1 MKKRHPHP
9 QCELFDDPLH
19 DPTQERQA
27 RLLLDQLLAEAKLYA
42 KGPALMGLLD
52 FVSRLRTVAPFNALL
67 LHIQRPGV
75 TYVASQSDWA
85 RQFDR
90 RLTSEAR
97 PLLVLHPFGPVALV
111 YDILDTEGPSLPDGV
126 LNFTAAGVMDED
138 VYAQVRARVEALGI
152 ELVHHD
158 VGDRQ
163 AGHIQRR
170 ANDPRQADRPPY
182 VVRLNRLHRT
192 AVRFSTLVHE
202 LGHLF
207 LGHLGEDARLG
218 IEDRRHVP
226 LPQRELEAEMAAYV
240 ICMRNGIRP
249 NSASYLAQHVEQNLC
264 TEHLDLYRI
273 LRAVARL
280 EDILGL
286 ARRSTF
292 QPMAQQS
299 LPLKG
304 GGLGPIRHPQLR
316 LPRLPHLG
324 SLGGKPPPRIN

>member
-1 MKKRHPHP
+1 MKKRRHHP
-9 QCELFDDPLH
+9 QCELFEDLLH
-19 DPTQERQA
+19 DPMQERQA
-27 RLLLDQLLAEAKLYA
+27 RALLDQLLAEAKLYA
-42 KGPALMGLLD
+42 KGQQLKGLLD
-52 FVSRLRTVAPFNALL
+52 FVARLRNVAPFNALL

-85 RQFDR
+85 RQFGR
-90 RLTSEAR
+90 RLSSEAR

-111 YDILDTEGPSLPDGV
+111 YDILDTEGPSLPEGV
-126 LNFTAAGVMDED
+126 LSFTATGVMEDEA
-138 VYAQVRARVEALGI
+138 YALIRARVEALGV

-170 ANDPRQADRPPY
+170 PKDPRQAGRAPY
-182 VVRLNRLHRT
+182 VVRLNRLHGKV
-192 AVRFSTLVHE
+192 VRFSTLVHE

-218 IEDRRHVP
+218 IEDRRQVP
-226 LPQRELEAEMAAYV
+226 HEQRELEAEMAAYV

-249 NSASYLAQHVEQNLC
+249 NSASYLARYVDENLC

-273 LRAVARL
+273 LRAVSRL
-280 EDILGL
+280 EDVLGL
-286 ARRSTF
+286 ARRSSF

-304 GGLGPIRHPQLR
+304 GGLGPLRHPQLR

-324 SLGGKPPPRIN
+324 ALGGKPPPKIN

>member
-1 MKKRHPHP
+1 MKKRTDHP
-9 QCELFDDPLH
+9 QCELFDTVLH
-19 DPTQERQA
+19 DPTEERQA

-42 KGPALMGLLD
+42 KGPELLGLLD
-52 FVSRLRTVAPFNALL
+52 FVSRLRNIAPFNALL
-67 LHIQRPGV
+67 LHIQRPGI

-85 RQFDR
+85 RQFGR
-90 RLTSEAR
+90 RLGGDAR

-111 YDILDTEGPSLPDGV
+111 YDILDTEGPKLPEGV
-126 LNFTAAGVMDED
+126 LFFTATGVMDD
-138 VYAQVRARVEALGI
+138 DSYAQIRARVEALGI

-170 ANDPRQADRPPY
+170 PNDPRQADRPPY
-182 VVRLNRLHRT
+182 VVRLNRLHGAT
-192 AVRFSTLVHE
+192 IRFSTLVHE
-202 LGHLF
+202 LGHLL

-218 IEDRRHVP
+218 IEDRRMTP
-226 LPQRELEAEMAAYV
+226 LEQRELEAEMAAYV

-249 NSASYLAQHVEQNLC
+249 NSARYLSKYVDDELS

-273 LRAVARL
+273 LRAVTRL
-280 EDILGL
+280 EDVLGL
-286 ARRSTF
+286 ARRATF
-292 QPMAQQS
+292 QPMMQQS

-304 GGLGPIRHPQLR
+304 GGLANRKRQQNLPQ
-316 LPRLPHLG
+316 LPHLG